1 MKKVLRTL
9 AVVMTIAIFGVM
21 VMGSGSDSSSSSS
34 TTAAVSETMATV
46 QPNEKAEETEA
57 AKEAETTTEATT
69 EAPTEAAKG
78 AIDFPATVLVD
89 NDSIYF
95 EVKSI
100 EWDSIWG
107 YTLKCICENKT
118 DKELMFSARDGYV
131 NGWQCDPLWAST
143 VAAGKKSNESLS
155 FSKDKLE
162 ECGIDEI
169 TNITFVLHVYD
180 SNDWLAD
187 PVEDNEY
194 TIYPLG
200 EDADKEYKREAQAT
214 DEVLVD
220 NDNVTITI
228 TNKSIDK
235 IWGYKLEVFLENKT
249 DKHLM
254 FSVHDASVNGFMCD
268 PFFASSLKGG
278 KKAMVSITWGEST
291 LAEQGLTPETVEE
304 LEIPFKVYDE
314 NNFMADPVLEETY
327 TVKAK

>member
-1 MKKVLRTL
+1 MKKILKAF
-9 AVVMTIAIFGVM
+9 AVVMTIAVFGVM
-21 VMGSGSDSSSSSS
+21 VMGSGSDSSSTSS
-34 TTAAVSETMATV
+34 TTAAAASETKATL
-46 QPNEKAEETEA
+46 QANEKTEA
-57 AKEAETTTEATT
+57 ATEAVKEVETTT

-78 AIDFPATVLVD
+78 AVDFPATVVVD

-95 EVKSI
+95 EIKSI

-131 NGWQCDPLWAST
+131 NGWQCDPVWAST

-155 FSKDKLE
+155 FSKDTLD
-162 ECGIDEI
+162 ECGIEEI
-169 TNITFVLHVYD
+169 TNITFTLHVYD
-180 SNDWLAD
+180 SNDWMAD
-187 PVEDNEY
+187 PVEENEY

-200 EDADKEYKREAQAT
+200 EEADKEYKREAKDT

-228 TNKSIDK
+228 ANKSIDK
-235 IWGYKLEVFLENKT
+235 IWGYKLDVYLENKT
-249 DKHLM
+249 DKNLM
-254 FSVHDASVNGFMCD
+254 YSIHDASVNGFMCD
-268 PFFASSLKGG
+268 PFFATSLKAG
-278 KKAMVSITWGEST
+278 KKAMVSITWGESS

-304 LEIPFKVYDE
+304 LEIPFKVYNDDDW
-314 NNFMADPVLEETY
+314 MADPILEEAY

>member
-1 MKKVLRTL
+1 MKKVLKAL
-9 AVVMTIAIFGVM
+9 AVAMTIAVFGVM

-34 TTAAVSETMATV
+34 TTAAASETKATV
-46 QPNEKAEETEA
+46 QPNEKAEGAAEAVKEEET
-57 AKEAETTTEATT
+57 TT

-100 EWDSIWG
+100 EWDNIWG
-107 YTLKCICENKT
+107 YTLKCVCENKT

-131 NGWQCDPLWAST
+131 NGWQCDPVWATT
-143 VAAGKKSNESLS
+143 VAAGKKSNETMS

-162 ECGIDEI
+162 ECGIEEI
-169 TNITFVLHVYD
+169 TNITFILHVYD
-180 SNDWLAD
+180 SNDWTAD

-194 TIYPLG
+194 TLYPLG
-200 EDADKEYKREAQAT
+200 EEADKEYKREAKDT

-220 NDNVTITI
+220 NDDITITI

-235 IWGYKLEVFLENKT
+235 IWGYKLDVYLENKT

-254 FSVHDASVNGFMCD
+254 FAVHDASVNGFMCD
-268 PFFASSLKGG
+268 PFFASSIKGG
-278 KKAMVSITWGEST
+278 SKAMASITWGESS
-291 LAEQGLTPETVEE
+291 LEEQGLTPETVEE
-304 LEIPFKVYDE
+304 LEIPFKVYDDTD
-314 NNFMADPVLEETY
+314 FMADPVLEETF